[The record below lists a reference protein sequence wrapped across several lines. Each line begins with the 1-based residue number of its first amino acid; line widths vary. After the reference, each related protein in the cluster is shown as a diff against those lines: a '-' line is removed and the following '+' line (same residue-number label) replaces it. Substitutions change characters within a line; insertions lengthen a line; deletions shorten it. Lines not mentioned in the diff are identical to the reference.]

1 MEKFSEKQLK
11 VILTTFKD
19 FFEEN
24 DIDSIFSDYS
34 NTEIDEMKSLLSYF
48 GISGAGFEEISFVV
62 ALYKLNPDFENNPIV
77 RPKKETYLVEE
88 KEITEESWVRRY
100 QNKVKSYLPVNQEI
114 LEFMNDQDEYY
125 YYEGNL
131 ISEENYDVTYSEHK
145 PIEIKK
151 IK

>member
-11 VILTTFKD
+11 VLLTTFKD

-48 GISGAGFEEISFVV
+48 GISDAGFEEISFVV
-62 ALYKLNPDFENNPIV
+62 ALYKLNPDFENKPIV

-100 QNKVKSYLPVNQEI
+100 QNKVKSYLPVNKEI

-125 YYEGNL
+125 YYEGEL
-131 ISEENYDVTYSEHK
+131 VSEENYDVTYSEHK
-145 PIEIKK
+145 PVKIKK